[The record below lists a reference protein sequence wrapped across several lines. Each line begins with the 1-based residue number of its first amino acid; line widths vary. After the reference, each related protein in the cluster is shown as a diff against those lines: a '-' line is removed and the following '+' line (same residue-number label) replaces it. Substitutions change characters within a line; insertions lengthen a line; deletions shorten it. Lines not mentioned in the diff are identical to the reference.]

1 MEEVYKHAFSK
12 GRTASRAKAF
22 EDEFFQRRATSAL
35 ADLLI
40 SSWVWGHISATM
52 VQKVAQAAKQD
63 VESSGISQKIWSWEI
78 LSQLGTAGANP
89 QNIRRDLERKLPA
102 PLCQCT
108 SFMVPL
114 RLPLTGGRAQV
125 GNVQLPI
132 LLPETSFNNLWKNKD
147 AWKEMILPRPEEL
160 EMFWSAVCE
169 HPCVINHP
177 MKNLNS
183 WSKRCIPLAL
193 HGDGASVTQQIGS
206 GSKSCLFISY
216 RSLMAS
222 SGKSKNKHILI
233 AAAWT
238 HHAAKDVNGFNTD
251 AKIWSIIAN
260 SFKRILQSEGQSTGG
275 FIAVPCFST
284 GDLEYFSSWHRC
296 PHWTSAKP
304 CSLCSISSSNL
315 ADYRNIPLPPED
327 PWNLPRN
334 HACPLFQE
342 ILSPSS
348 ISPDWL
354 HTKHL
359 GIDQRLIGSV
369 GWVILQHLFTEGSL
383 EERCGSLLKQLKEVW
398 SNRKMQGCLT
408 NLTVKMLM
416 TDKNATKKYPK
427 LKAKAYETKQ
437 CLVAFLEVWTNAMD
451 AGCQAHEW
459 VKLAL
464 SNSLRMDEIIDQC
477 KEDFKLNPSAFAEL
491 TQCAKNYTLLNIA
504 LHKWY
509 SDKGLRLF
517 QVGTMKGHWLHHS
530 VALSRFINPYLLQRY
545 SGKDFMSVMKTLLHA
560 CLNGRTALSALRHF
574 RSRYIL
580 AFTYEVAFA
589 SRTWRL
595 K

>member
-40 SSWVWGHISATM
+40 SSWVWGHTSATM

-114 RLPLTGGRAQV
+114 RLALTGGRAQV

-238 HHAAKDVNGFNTD
+238 HHAAKDVNGFNTN

-334 HACPLFQE
+334 HAPAA
-342 ILSPSS
+342 SAP
-348 ISPDWL
+348 
-354 HTKHL
+354 
-359 GIDQRLIGSV
+359 IGS
-369 GWVILQHLFTEGSL
+369 I
-383 EERCGSLLKQLKEVW
+383 
-398 SNRKMQGCLT
+398 
-408 NLTVKMLM
+408 
-416 TDKNATKKYPK
+416 
-427 LKAKAYETKQ
+427 
-437 CLVAFLEVWTNAMD
+437 
-451 AGCQAHEW
+451 
-459 VKLAL
+459 
-464 SNSLRMDEIIDQC
+464 
-477 KEDFKLNPSAFAEL
+477 PSTWEL
-491 TQCAKNYTLLNIA
+491 TR
-504 LHKWY
+504 
-509 SDKGLRLF
+509 G
-517 QVGTMKGHWLHHS
+517 
-530 VALSRFINPYLLQRY
+530 
-545 SGKDFMSVMKTLLHA
+545 
-560 CLNGRTALSALRHF
+560 
-574 RSRYIL
+574 
-580 AFTYEVAFA
+580 
-589 SRTWRL
+589 
-595 K
+595 